1 MVLDIKYI
9 IQQREFMVSDDNSVT
24 LFFKQP
30 SGVTGAT
37 VIEIPDIDE
46 KIAQDMVHD
55 AIMLSSNQYL
65 KNWPDSSDET
75 YRKIRYYVVDEK
87 LPIPPNRPKK
97 HSKAKQG
104 KSRYEQ
110 VKELYE
116 KGESSPTT
124 IARKIGTNSG
134 YVARLLKRIKD
145 EQTAESN
152 YSTFAKN
159 MTK

>member
-1 MVLDIKYI
+1 MVLDVKYI
-9 IQQREFMVSDDNSVT
+9 IQQREFMVSDNNDVT

-30 SGVTGAT
+30 SGVSGAT
-37 VIEIPDIDE
+37 VIVIPDIDE
-46 KIAQDMVHD
+46 KITQDMVHD
-55 AIMLSSNQYL
+55 AIMLSKSQYL
-65 KNWPDSSDET
+65 KNWPDSSGET
-75 YRKIRYYVVDEK
+75 YSKIRYYVVDEK

-97 HSKAKQG
+97 HSKAKGG

-110 VKELYE
+110 VKDFVRR
-116 KGESSPTT
+116 GETSPTA

-152 YSTFAKN
+152 YSTFVKN